1 MALYVGRLCFVLGF
15 FGFSSFLLWTYT
27 EVVMGEIIC
36 YVWDLPLKCLGG
48 KKHTEEPQTHMAS
61 QEYSTATI
69 GTDHCNAI

>member
-1 MALYVGRLCFVLGF
+1 
-15 FGFSSFLLWTYT
+15 
-27 EVVMGEIIC
+27 MGEIIC

-48 KKHTEEPQTHMAS
+48 KKHTEEPQTQMAS